1 MKVYTSAPDQVASSK
16 EEKAMR
22 FCALWPE
29 PWPTQAYPEIAGSLP
44 IAVAIHAWQLALV
57 IQGEAAAAKGIVILG
72 VHVIV
77 LPTIQRS
84 TSDLSS

>member
-1 MKVYTSAPDQVASSK
+1 M
-16 EEKAMR
+16 
-22 FCALWPE
+22 
-29 PWPTQAYPEIAGSLP
+29 
-44 IAVAIHAWQLALV
+44 AIHAWQLALV